1 MSRMDLLRSRAE
13 LKQKYGEIVSDLN
26 DKKLENIFNDIL
38 LYGNVD
44 ALKGFDLMVR
54 ANAYIST
61 YNDSES
67 ENTKEAVENI
77 LNNFTD
83 DDQGYTWNEEER
95 TRVFNNEIDN
105 MLNDLYITADDIN
118 ADDINADD
126 SEVSDLDINII
137 NDFIEKLS
145 FPNLRPDIE
154 APYDLKEANKDVKNT
169 NLFFELLE
177 KKKKK
182 TLPKELVEAIK
193 DYHDPDHITESRKA
207 MKKRRKNKTKNKKN
221 TEEEPGGG
229 GYTRGRGKKKGKKKA
244 TKKRSR
250 K

>member
-13 LKQKYGEIVSDLN
+13 LKQKYGEIVSDLK
-26 DKKLENIFNDIL
+26 DEELENIFNDIL
-38 LYGNVD
+38 LYGNKD
-44 ALKGFDLMVR
+44 AVKGFDLMVR

-61 YNDSES
+61 SNDSES
-67 ENTKEAVENI
+67 KKTKKAVKYV

-83 DDQGYTWNEEER
+83 DDQGYTWNEKER

-105 MLNDLYITADDIN
+105 MLNDLYIVLGDPI
-118 ADDINADD
+118 D
-126 SEVSDLDINII
+126 SDINIL

-145 FPNLRPDIE
+145 FPNLRPDVE

-182 TLPKELVEAIK
+182 TLPKELVEEIQ
-193 DYHDPDHITESRKA
+193 DYHDPDHITKSRKA
-207 MKKRRKNKTKNKKN
+207 MEKNKTKN

>member
-61 YNDSES
+61 SDDSES
-67 ENTKEAVENI
+67 EKIKEAVENI

-95 TRVFNNEIDN
+95 TRVYNNEIDN
-105 MLNDLYITADDIN
+105 LLNDLQITADEITADDPESLI
-118 ADDINADD
+118 
-126 SEVSDLDINII
+126 DLDINII

-145 FPNLRPDIE
+145 FPNLRPDVE
-154 APYDLKEANKDVKNT
+154 APYDLKEANKDVRNT
-169 NLFFELLE
+169 NFFFELLE

-229 GYTRGRGKKKGKKKA
+229 GYKLGGKSKKKATKKKA

>member
-1 MSRMDLLRSRAE
+1 MSRKELLKSRAE

-61 YNDSES
+61 SDDSES
-67 ENTKEAVENI
+67 EKIKEAVENI

-118 ADDINADD
+118 ADD
-126 SEVSDLDINII
+126 SEVSDLDINIL

-145 FPNLRPDIE
+145 FPNLRPDVE
-154 APYDLKEANKDVKNT
+154 APYDLKEANNDVRNT
-169 NLFFELLE
+169 NMFFELLE

-182 TLPKELVEAIK
+182 TLPKELVEAIQ
-193 DYHDPDHITESRKA
+193 DYHDPDHITKSRKA
-207 MKKRRKNKTKNKKN
+207 MEKNKTKN